1 MKAKAEKLM
10 EEREHNLQEDF
21 EKRKGVI
28 EAVHTQ
34 KHKAAEAMAAR
45 VQENRELHDQ
55 INKDLEEAAKRLA
68 DEQKAELAR
77 KEDLIRQIREL
88 EKIPV
93 QRTQGFDPTEAG
105 NHGLMI
111 ECSVAELRER
121 LELNKRKLQQE
132 IDFKREQNLA
142 KKEREA
148 VTLIEDAKKIEE
160 ARKKRKEQAELR
172 REQEE
177 KDAAAREAAR
187 VAAREK
193 GLLEVYDKIS
203 NKKKIKRDEEERL
216 AKELKEIKLQRQ
228 YLNANAAMVEYKAWE
243 ELEAGKERAIRENQN
258 FKLLEQCGV
267 NEIKVSD

>member
-1 MKAKAEKLM
+1 MEMGLKDASEFTRWQREMEQKDDIEKIEHVLKKKIEMELSREQAIMAQEKKVKENHALANEMKAKAEKLM
-10 EEREHNLQEDF
+10 EEREHNLQEDY

-34 KHKAAEAMAAR
+34 KNKASEAMAAR

-55 INKDLEEAAKRLA
+55 INKELEEAAKRLA
-68 DEQKAELAR
+68 DEKKAELAR

-132 IDFKREQNLA
+132 IDLKREQNLA

-148 VTLIEDAKKIEE
+148 VTLIEDANKIEE
-160 ARKKRKEQAELR
+160 ARKKRK
-172 REQEE
+172 
-177 KDAAAREAAR
+177 
-187 VAAREK
+187 V
-193 GLLEVYDKIS
+193 
-203 NKKKIKRDEEERL
+203 
-216 AKELKEIKLQRQ
+216 
-228 YLNANAAMVEYKAWE
+228 
-243 ELEAGKERAIRENQN
+243 
-258 FKLLEQCGV
+258 
-267 NEIKVSD
+267 